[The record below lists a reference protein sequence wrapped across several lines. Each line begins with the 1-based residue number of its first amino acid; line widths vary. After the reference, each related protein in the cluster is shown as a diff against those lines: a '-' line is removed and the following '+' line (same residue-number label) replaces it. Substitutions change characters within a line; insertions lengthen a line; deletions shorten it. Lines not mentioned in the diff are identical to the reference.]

1 MFLTYFLLVP
11 LFFVI
16 IDPIRSFVYF
26 FLHTNKLNKLERKK
40 IGFLAIII
48 ASLILIIFV
57 ILGESFLELIH
68 ININVFRIA
77 GGIMV
82 SLLGLN
88 IIGIVNRQASQYKLN
103 DDVSI
108 ATVIASPLI
117 AGPAAITTT
126 IISVVDYGKI
136 VTLISILTV
145 IIIVLILFLISIRF
159 SKIFDNSII
168 LFKISSIILGLIT
181 FSNGIKFIMIGL
193 HVIT

>member
-1 MFLTYFLLVP
+1 
-11 LFFVI
+11 
-16 IDPIRSFVYF
+16 
-26 FLHTNKLNKLERKK
+26 
-40 IGFLAIII
+40 
-48 ASLILIIFV
+48 
-57 ILGESFLELIH
+57 
-68 ININVFRIA
+68 
-77 GGIMV
+77 MV